1 MNESTLVSFGGSVKA
16 LGDGRVGGYLVRF
29 STANDPDLSAT
40 KDFFTAQTGFGLED
54 NTSSAV
60 YYAHCLDPQLK
71 TRKIGRGTMKADD
84 AGVWLEAQLSLRDE
98 YEKHIYDLAQK
109 GKLGWSSGT
118 AAHLVTRKA
127 VETPNGT
134 AHEILTWPLGLD
146 ASLTPTPAEPR
157 CDVVA
162 LKSLQDSLVP
172 LDRPVEDHTK
182 MLPAGMSYDDLRALL
197 QDELNEDIGDA
208 DDGPMGGLYITDV
221 YDDAVVYRDEQDL
234 MRIPYTL
241 TPGNDV
247 TWGTPESVVRTT
259 VYVPATDGDMAEDA
273 TATKEII
280 TAAPPAGATFDAQLD
295 AALAAVEGVIARGFD
310 INELRVKSG
319 RVMSAS
325 SRAKLKKIHGGMQAA
340 HALLGEHV
348 TYMSALMD
356 ETQGPVA
363 KKAADAE
370 IIRFLEFEARRLGV
384 AV

>member
-40 KDFFTAQTGFGLED
+40 KDYFTAQTGFGLED
-54 NTSSAV
+54 SASSAV

-162 LKSLQDSLVP
+162 LKSLQDSLTPLGMDVP
-172 LDRPVEDHTK
+172 TE
-182 MLPAGMSYDDLRALL
+182 
-197 QDELNEDIGDA
+197 NDIGDELSA
-208 DDGPMGGLYITDV
+208 DI
-221 YDDAVVYRDEQDL
+221 
-234 MRIPYTL
+234 
-241 TPGNDV
+241 
-247 TWGTPESVVRTT
+247 
-259 VYVPATDGDMAEDA
+259 PATDGDDDE
-273 TATKEII
+273 TATTPIAMTGKQV
-280 TAAPPAGATFDAQLD
+280 DV
-295 AALAAVEGVIARGFD
+295 AALKGLLRESMTYDDHASIAQDAMEGFATRTEGLLD
-310 INELRVKSG
+310 LATKSG
-319 RVMSAS
+319 RLMSKA
-325 SRAKLKKIHGGMQAA
+325 RHTKLAQIHAGMTTAHAAMAA
-340 HALLGEHV
+340 HLEAINSLLLS
-348 TYMSALMD
+348 TDPDKAARD
-356 ETQGPVA
+356 A
-363 KKAADAE
+363 KKDADE
-370 IIRFLEFEARRLGV
+370 IAVLRMQHLRSQSRTLGI